1 MKLFVFDNFGVVMNE
16 LSFIWQS
23 RHLNS
28 DEELNRRGEI
38 GHEADEGKISM
49 GEMFHKYGEMIN
61 ESGNQVEDEWRNT
74 VQVDWGVIEIVRQLR
89 AQGEKVV
96 MFSNASS
103 EMLRDYLANLGIL
116 DDFET
121 VFISSEMS
129 CAKPDPE
136 SYLYVCREMGV
147 EPSEALMIDDRE
159 LNIKGAEAVG
169 MNAIHFTD
177 AESLKKRLIDESLL
191 KI

>member
-23 RHLNS
+23 KHLHS

-49 GEMFHKYGEMIN
+49 GEMFRKYGEMID
-61 ESGNQVEDEWRNT
+61 ESGEQVESEWRST
-74 VQVDWGVIEIVRQLR
+74 VQVDWAVIDIVRQLR

-96 MFSNASS
+96 MFSNATS
-103 EMLRDYLANLGIL
+103 EMLRDYLANFGIL
-116 DDFET
+116 DDFDT

-129 CAKPDPE
+129 CAKPDSE
-136 SYLYVCREMGV
+136 SFLYVCREMGV
-147 EPSEALMIDDRE
+147 EPHEALMIDDRE
-159 LNIKGAEAVG
+159 LNVKGAEAVG
-169 MNAIHFTD
+169 MKVIHFTD

-191 KI
+191 KV